1 MSNDQI
7 DSVENSVS
15 NSEIHEEYEA
25 LFLFDFFNRMVAE
38 LRSEIDQSAGF
49 DIFSKKFHKKFV
61 LHENILDEN
70 RELNSEIEG
79 NILDWVQDYIDADP
93 VVSKANLSD
102 PVVRALFK
110 SIINACAIHGLK
122 IGLEITP
129 FLEYSTMSGDTFI
142 IDQMIK
148 DVIAENRTFLEI
160 DSEMADYL
168 VSTLSGD
175 PVPSAVRQELY
186 DMLAANGVSTKL
198 FLGDKYR
205 WLKGIKEVL
214 DGESKENETVREALA
229 LSSCQESETI
239 GMLRTGLVL
248 ESFAQSK
255 DTSTIKSLLHKL
267 RENEKEAL
275 RQVMVSIA
283 MADGMVKKPEITLL
297 QNLYEEMG
305 LNKSLVTSDVTDFAA
320 QNALL
325 NRIGNVDIGNSQLPI
340 FDLDSEIL
348 ALRESE
354 TESVKE
360 VLGNVFDGESS
371 KESPSV
377 SINEVSSSTFVELD
391 KAHQELLGV
400 LITKEHWAHDEI
412 APLCRP
418 LDLMLD
424 GALETINDWSLDK
437 IDAPLLEIDEAITV
451 DLDKVSELI
460 S

>member
-1 MSNDQI
+1 MN
-7 DSVENSVS
+7 
-15 NSEIHEEYEA
+15 
-25 LFLFDFFNRMVAE
+25 
-38 LRSEIDQSAGF
+38 
-49 DIFSKKFHKKFV
+49 KK
-61 LHENILDEN
+61 
-70 RELNSEIEG
+70 
-79 NILDWVQDYIDADP
+79 YIIT
-93 VVSKANLSD
+93 SGCSFTNN
-102 PVVRALFK
+102 FK
-110 SIINACAIHGLK
+110 INV
-122 IGLEITP
+122 
-129 FLEYSTMSGDTFI
+129 D
-142 IDQMIK
+142 
-148 DVIAENRTFLEI
+148 R
-160 DSEMADYL
+160 
-168 VSTLSGD
+168 
-175 PVPSAVRQELY
+175 
-186 DMLAANGVSTKL
+186 
-198 FLGDKYR
+198 
-205 WLKGIKEVL
+205 
-214 DGESKENETVREALA
+214 ESKENETVREALA
-229 LSSCQESETI
+229 LSFFQESETI

-255 DTSTIKSLLHKL
+255 DTSTISSLLHKL

-325 NRIGNVDIGNSQLPI
+325 NRIGNVDIGKSQLPI

-360 VLGNVFDGESS
+360 VLENVFDGESS
-371 KESPSV
+371 KETPSV
-377 SINEVSSSTFVELD
+377 SINELNSSTFAELD

-412 APLCRP
+412 ALLCRP